1 MYQKKKELFF
11 VTIKKALSIV
21 LASLMLLSVF
31 SVGLTGMAAEVNMD
45 SQYEMLAKA
54 LKNDYVRTLTNYT
67 VVNNTLENGKD
78 GFDSDAN
85 GFAYEHRVV
94 AADNKAGDILKAAN
108 RFYFIAEKLMSTT
121 YGSGYYDASRLVK
134 HISAALQ
141 PYFEKDGETHNYVDF
156 YGVPKVPTEEELA
169 QYKEAVS
176 LIEANGKKVNEATL
190 TSMGVYFIERTSF
203 EFYNVD
209 TILQYFM
216 GNVLKI
222 NAGNWYH
229 RFAFVVETSIDTWL
243 IESGDINNLV
253 DNVITTRTAVY
264 EVSYKRTYNDVGT
277 KAFYSFETPS
287 LNKVWN
293 DYAMEYALNRNSD
306 DLTRDTYGYGITAG
320 GQASA
325 FMIKQEKDE
334 QTVPYLITLYNTFYT
349 YISQAYN
356 EETGEA
362 WDLKFATLK
371 DSDIPSVTNSAAILK
386 YIDSITHEYSNDAL
400 LSMFGDDI
408 GNMVTLGSIL
418 TASSDA
424 PERTVRGTAT
434 YTATPEKL
442 DSIVRDMDA
451 LVTPRD
457 GQSAADRDNDIA
469 TRVGSIV
476 KEFFDTN
483 NDLFAGTSVE
493 GMEFS
498 NLHELVGLLVQ
509 GLVFRDSIITMLVQK
524 IYPMI
529 TKLLQEELLE
539 PIKEAT
545 KLSLTTVLN
554 NIITN
559 NGLAVFPSDL
569 ANKLKEDNVAAYN
582 DTINIL
588 SKCGRNWD
596 AVNFE
601 ALTWGVDDAP
611 IDKKASVFTEAV
623 CDALGGFT
631 TLLVTIMCGDDD
643 HKSDTRSKS
652 NSWHGKD
659 QYDDWYNKCLLVV
672 IGSIFGSDPQGVYLR
687 AQGGYTKL
695 IIPLMRVLG
704 LEERKSYNGT
714 STGYVTSDVY
724 HDMVD
729 EDGDNCL
736 RLIVE
741 PLIYWVTDIL
751 GTRPFETLWNLLPNL
766 VYFFSRESD
775 VPVPGASVWCSG
787 SATSSDAKKNM
798 GNFSSL
804 QTHNLWTIIDNIFI
818 YVTVLG
824 GKVYS
829 DSLGN
834 LLSKQAGMLSSI
846 NGLLNEVVK
855 LKYKTDIIDHVD
867 PAGYLMKTDYTND
880 SGTLKAG
887 TIVLVNSA
895 EYELHKEIFVFTD
908 TTTEEEKARYTAMYD
923 AYMTVYTNITETSYS
938 TVKDDKHTRA
948 IDNVTYVTK
957 PYKIP
962 AIQEGKLISCGT
974 VRADWNTLE
983 IEHPGQ
989 VLLYVLRYVCSALGY
1004 KYDLSL
1010 YVEDSADFDLPY
1022 LIECFGL
1029 DMEQEL
1035 FNGLTLGDIIYNVM
1049 LHPDDA
1055 ICALLEIFY
1064 SNEAGD
1070 FYTHKSYTY
1079 PVKDINYHQ
1088 NALLNTTVNP
1098 TLSYGTQVTYSKYW
1112 TRQYANEVVANAGQ
1126 LVENIMMMLGM
1137 KDFENGI
1144 GAYLEKMLD
1153 DNVFN
1158 NSLVNKLFNSIYQ
1171 MLAGLNK
1178 KMNVESILKNALDVD
1193 YTPLTVA
1200 KALRGM
1206 TGTTQAYY
1214 ELAGIDNWSE
1224 YFTDAEGN
1232 TVDHE
1237 LDWGIDTADDKA
1249 EMFLKTV
1256 SALVSPA
1263 AFAIKYL
1270 MADNT
1275 LNILG
1280 LIKLPSYAGYQYA
1293 FIALLEALSCPDI
1306 LTYEQYYESTLVPD
1320 VGNANAIYNLVSPL
1334 LGLLDK
1340 VYADPINTVLELI
1353 PNLLFF
1359 ISIGGLND
1367 LLNNFVHFAYVI
1379 LDVLSPIVNGYDIL
1393 NGLISNINVGGMTI
1407 NLTLPLDIDFNGLA
1421 SDLIGSLVGDSIKI
1435 NGVSIS
1441 LPYIDFHTLCCGTL
1455 EKFQSKEVRTTVHL
1469 NSAGGG
1475 DLITAVLRLAFEII
1489 FMDENKEAVGQIIS
1503 NAIGEGKLDVY
1514 DEETM
1519 FVVLNSLYD
1528 LMETYQVPD
1537 MLLYV
1542 IYVLVTKITPV
1553 TTDIAPRFA
1562 ANGITISDFIN
1573 SVKDPSTF
1581 MEMLNKILSKPDDK
1595 PSGEETPDKDTLGGL
1610 WARIAAFFKRLREFF
1625 EKLFGNK

>member
-1 MYQKKKELFF
+1 MTL
-11 VTIKKALSIV
+11 KKALSIV

-31 SVGLTGMAAEVNMD
+31 SIGFTGMAADINLD
-45 SQYEMLAKA
+45 AQYDMLAKA

-67 VVNNTLENGKD
+67 VVNNTLDNGKE

-108 RFYFIAEKLMSTT
+108 RFYFIAENLMSTT
-121 YGSGYYDASRLVK
+121 YGIGLYDASRLVK
-134 HISAALQ
+134 HISDALK
-141 PYFEKDGETHNYVDF
+141 PYFENEGATHNYVDF
-156 YGVPKVPTEEELA
+156 YGVPKVPTEEELRE
-169 QYKEAVS
+169 YEEAVS

-190 TSMGVYFIERTSF
+190 TSMGVFFIERTPF

-209 TILQYFM
+209 TVLQYFM

-243 IESGDINNLV
+243 LESGDLNNLS

-264 EVSYKRTYNDVGT
+264 EVSYKRTYNDIGT
-277 KAFYSFETPS
+277 KAYYSFEKPT
-287 LNKVWN
+287 LNKVWQ
-293 DYAMEYALNRNSD
+293 DYAMEYGLNRNSD
-306 DLTRDTYGYGITAG
+306 DLTKDTYGYGITAG

-325 FMIKQEKDE
+325 FMIKQSKDE
-334 QTVPYLITLYNTFYT
+334 QTVPYLTTLYNTFYA
-349 YISQAYN
+349 YISKGYN
-356 EETGEA
+356 EETGET
-362 WDLKFATLK
+362 WDLQFSKLK
-371 DSDIPSVTNSAAILK
+371 DADLPSVSNSAAILK
-386 YIDSITHEYSNDAL
+386 YIDEITHEYSNDAL
-400 LSMFGDDI
+400 LSIFGDDI
-408 GNMVTLGSIL
+408 GNMVTLAYIL
-418 TASSDA
+418 TPSNDV
-424 PERTVRGTAT
+424 PERTVRGTAK
-434 YTATPEKL
+434 YKATPEKL
-442 DSIVRDMDA
+442 DSIVKDMDA

-457 GQSAADRDNDIA
+457 GQTGAERDNDVA
-469 TRVGSIV
+469 TRVGNIV
-476 KEFFDTN
+476 KEFFNTN
-483 NDLFAGTSVE
+483 SDLFVGTSVE
-493 GMEFS
+493 GMEFN

-529 TKLLQEELLE
+529 TKVIQENVLK
-539 PIKEAT
+539 PIRDKT
-545 KLSLTTVLN
+545 GISLTTLLN
-554 NIITN
+554 DIIKK
-559 NGLAVFPSDL
+559 NGLAIFPSDL
-569 ANKLKEDNVAAYN
+569 ANILKADNVPAYN

-601 ALTWGVDDAP
+601 ALSWGVDDAP
-611 IDKKASVFTEAV
+611 IEQKARVFTEAV

-631 TLLVTIMCGDDD
+631 NLLVTIMCGNNEY
-643 HKSDTRSKS
+643 KSDARPRK
-652 NSWHGKD
+652 NNWHDKNE
-659 QYDDWYNKCLLVV
+659 YDDWYNKCLLVLV
-672 IGSIFGSDPQGVYLR
+672 GSIFGSDPQGVYLR

-695 IIPLMRVLG
+695 VIPLMRVLG
-704 LEERKSYNGT
+704 LEERTSYSGT
-714 STGYVTSDVY
+714 STGYVTSEVY
-724 HDMVD
+724 HQKVD

-736 RLIVE
+736 KLIVE
-741 PLIYWVTDIL
+741 PIIYWVTDIL
-751 GTRPFETLWNLLPNL
+751 GTHPFETLWNLLPNL

-775 VPVPGASVWCSG
+775 VPVPGESVWCSG

-798 GNFSSL
+798 ANFSSV
-804 QTHNLWTIIDNIFI
+804 QTHNLWTILSNVFI
-818 YVTVLG
+818 HVTVLG
-824 GKVYS
+824 SKVYS

-834 LLSKQAGMLSSI
+834 ILSKQAGMLSSI

-855 LKYKTDIIDHVD
+855 LKYKTDTIDHVD

-887 TIVLVNSA
+887 TLVIVNSA
-895 EYELHKEIFVFTD
+895 EYELHKEIFVFDD
-908 TTTEEEKARYTAMYD
+908 TTTEEDKAKYMAMYD
-923 AYMTVYTNITETSYS
+923 AYMTVYSNITETSYS

-948 IDNVTYVTK
+948 VDNVTYVSK

-962 AIQEGKLISCGT
+962 AIQEGKLTSCGT
-974 VRADWNTLE
+974 VKEDWNTLV

-1004 KYDLSL
+1004 KYDLNL
-1010 YVEDSADFDLPY
+1010 YEAGSEDYDLPY
-1022 LIECFGL
+1022 LAECFGL
-1029 DMEQEL
+1029 KTDKEL
-1035 FNGLTLGDIIYNVM
+1035 FNGLKLGDIIYNVM

-1064 SNEAGD
+1064 SNENGD
-1070 FYTHKSYTY
+1070 FYTHRSYTY

-1088 NALLNTTVNP
+1088 NALLNKTVNP

-1112 TRQYANEVVANAGQ
+1112 TRQYASEVVANAGQ

-1144 GAYLEKMLD
+1144 GSYLENML
-1153 DNVFN
+1153 NKKVFN
-1158 NSLVNKLFNSIYQ
+1158 NALVNKLFNKIYQ
-1171 MLAGLNK
+1171 LLSGLNK
-1178 KMNVESILKNALDVD
+1178 KINVEVLLKNALDVD

-1200 KALRGM
+1200 KALKGM
-1206 TGTTQAYY
+1206 TGTTAAYY
-1214 ELAGIDNWSE
+1214 ELAGVSNWSA
-1224 YFTDAEGN
+1224 YFTDGDGN
-1232 TVDHE
+1232 TVDRE
-1237 LDWGIDTADDKA
+1237 LDWGIDSADNKA
-1249 EMFLKTV
+1249 EMFLKTI

-1293 FIALLEALSCPDI
+1293 FIALLEALSCPNI
-1306 LTYEQYYESTLVPD
+1306 LTYEEYYESTLLPD
-1320 VGNANAIYNLVSPL
+1320 VGNANAIYNLVSPI

-1359 ISIGGLND
+1359 VSIGGLND
-1367 LLNNFVHFAYVI
+1367 LLNNLVHFAYVI
-1379 LDVLSPIVNGYDIL
+1379 LDVLKPIVNGYDIL
-1393 NGLISNINVGGMTI
+1393 NGLISNIQIGGMML

-1421 SDLIGSLVGDSIKI
+1421 SDLIGSLVGDSLKI

-1455 EKFQSKEVRTTVHL
+1455 EKFQSKEIRTTVHL

-1475 DLITAVLRLAFEII
+1475 DMITAVLRLAFEIV
-1489 FMDENKEAVGQIIS
+1489 FMEENKTAVCKIIG

-1514 DEETM
+1514 DEETLY
-1519 FVVLNSLYD
+1519 VVLDGLYD

-1542 IYVLVTKITPV
+1542 IYVLVTKLTPV

-1562 ANGITISDFIN
+1562 ANGLTIKDFIA
-1573 SVKDPSTF
+1573 SAKDPKAF
-1581 MEMLNKILSKPDDK
+1581 IENLNKILSKPDDK
-1595 PSGEETPDKDTLGGL
+1595 PSGDETPDKDSLGGL
-1610 WARIAAFFKRLREFF
+1610 WARIAAFFKRLAAFF
-1625 EKLFGNK
+1625 QKLFKH